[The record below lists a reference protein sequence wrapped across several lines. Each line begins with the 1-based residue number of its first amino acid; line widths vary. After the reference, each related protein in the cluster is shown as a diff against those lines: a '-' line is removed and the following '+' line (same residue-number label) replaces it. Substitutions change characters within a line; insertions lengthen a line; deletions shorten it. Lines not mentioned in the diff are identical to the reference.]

1 MDINKIYEKLSENLD
16 YANAHWAAFPVFA
29 IGFFLGHILGGADM
43 TVPFILVVVVF
54 ILTSKNNV
62 DRRHRKV
69 VQAKLDEIARQVH
82 SLGDRESPVDLVGL
96 ENATER
102 TIDDVKQGMLA
113 P

>member
-1 MDINKIYEKLSENLD
+1 MDMHKIYEKVSENLD

-29 IGFFLGHILGGADM
+29 IGFFVGHIVGGANL
-43 TVPFILVVVVF
+43 TVAFILVVIVF

-96 ENATER
+96 ENSTER
-102 TIDDVKQGMLA
+102 TIDDVKLGMLD